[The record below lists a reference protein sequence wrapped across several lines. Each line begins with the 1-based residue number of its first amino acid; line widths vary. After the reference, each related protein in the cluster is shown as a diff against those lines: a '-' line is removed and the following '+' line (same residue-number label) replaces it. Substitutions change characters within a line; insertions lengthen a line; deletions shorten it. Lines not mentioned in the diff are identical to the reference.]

1 MHDNFSNDPP
11 PASIQ
16 PLAFCLPLQ
25 ELNVLV
31 NGSIKVPAI
40 LNTGSQIIVIW
51 HGIIQA
57 LGVPIN
63 YQRLIEMEG
72 ANGATN
78 WIVGCAKDLP
88 LQVGN
93 VMVKV
98 HVHVIEH
105 MSFGLLLG

>member
-1 MHDNFSNDPP
+1 VHDDFSDDLL

-16 PLAFCLPLQ
+16 PPAFCLLLQ

-31 NGSIKVPAI
+31 NRSIKVPTI
-40 LNTGSQIIVIW
+40 LDTSLQIIVIW
-51 HGIIQA
+51 HDIVQA

-63 YQRLIEMEG
+63 YQWLIKMEG
-72 ANGATN
+72 ANGTTN
-78 WIVGCAKDLP
+78 WMVGCAKDLP

-98 HVHVIEH
+98 HMHVIKH